1 MIKNTLTTYGHIAKF
16 FHWLM
21 AIFFIGMFVIAYT
34 MINISKSDF
43 RYSLYDFHKATGIL
57 LFSLVALRLSWRLI
71 NIQPVLSVVLPFWQR
86 LAARW
91 NIIVL
96 YILMFLMPMTGFLT
110 STLGGHDISFYGI
123 FTISPLAHN
132 QSASAFFSAAH
143 EILSYLLSIAFVF
156 HIIGTLYHH
165 YFLKDEI
172 FKRMWIRFPS

>member
-1 MIKNTLTTYGHIAKF
+1 
-16 FHWLM
+16 
-21 AIFFIGMFVIAYT
+21 
-34 MINISKSDF
+34 
-43 RYSLYDFHKATGIL
+43 
-57 LFSLVALRLSWRLI
+57 
-71 NIQPVLSVVLPFWQR
+71 
-86 LAARW
+86 
-91 NIIVL
+91 
-96 YILMFLMPMTGFLT
+96 MPMTGFLT